1 VSTPRP
7 TGPGVGRPRAARSR
21 FAARWLRLHVEPP
34 VPPPAEPEESPSRPP
49 LPPGTPYP
57 GEPVKDP
64 PAGPPDQP
72 AEPPAPIV
80 GLA

>member
-1 VSTPRP
+1 VIATIAPRS
-7 TGPGVGRPRAARSR
+7 AAG
-21 FAARWLRLHVEPP
+21 AALRLHVEPP
-34 VPPPAEPEESPSRPP
+34 VPPPARPDEHEPPQPQ

-57 GEPVKDP
+57 GSPVKDP
-64 PAGPPDQP
+64 PPAPPDAP